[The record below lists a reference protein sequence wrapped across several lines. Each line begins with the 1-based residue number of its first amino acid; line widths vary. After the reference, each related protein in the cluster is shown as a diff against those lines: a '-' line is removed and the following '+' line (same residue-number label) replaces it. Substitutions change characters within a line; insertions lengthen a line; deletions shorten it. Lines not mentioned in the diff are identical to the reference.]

1 MTAVRRCRPM
11 LGTFVEISA
20 TEATSQTIDQAF
32 SAMARIHRLMSFHS
46 ADSDLARMR
55 TAAWGQPVSV
65 APETIAVLRLCQKLW
80 HASGGLFE
88 VAVGASLIAD
98 GYLPNCS
105 SFPASTLDGTTGDLE
120 LRSDGSVIC
129 HRPMVIDLGGI
140 AKGYAVDRACDV
152 LLAVGAKDV
161 LINAGGDL
169 RSAAGPPVEIVVRD
183 QRGRTVDRVLVNN
196 GALASS
202 DNSRSRRRRWT
213 GRLQSPHRGRA
224 RRAVAS
230 RTVTTVLAPT
240 CALADALTKVAMV
253 DSKLANRIARAQGG
267 MVVSRSNRYGA

>member
-20 TEATSQTIDQAF
+20 TEAASRTIDQAF

-46 ADSDLARMR
+46 EDSDLARMR

-65 APETIAVLRLCQKLW
+65 APETIAVLKLCQSLW
-80 HASGGLFE
+80 RESEGLFD
-88 VAVGASLIAD
+88 VAVGANLIAD
-98 GYLPNCS
+98 GYLPSCV
-105 SFPASTLDGTTGDLE
+105 SFPASKLDGTTGDLE
-120 LRSDGSVIC
+120 VRSDGSVIC
-129 HRPMVIDLGGI
+129 HRPMLIDLGGI

-152 LLAVGAKDV
+152 LLAEGAKNI

-169 RSAAGPPVEIVVRD
+169 RTAAGPPVEIVIRN
-183 QRGRTVDRVLVNN
+183 QRGRTVDRILINK

-213 GRLQSPHRGRA
+213 GRLQSPHRGRGGC
-224 RRAVAS
+224 AVAS
-230 RTVTTVLAPT
+230 RSVTTVLSPT
-240 CALADALTKVAMV
+240 CAMADALTKVAIA
-253 DSKLANRIARAQGG
+253 DGRLANRIARAGG
-267 MVVSRSNRYGA
+267 GRVVSASHWFGV